1 MNSLASNKLCLIFN
15 IAPHYRESIYKLIE
29 QTYSCDWYF
38 GSNDTNIK
46 TLDLS
51 IFQRVKILPNRF
63 VLKTQLIRRLGLA
76 KLIEDKNYKTFLL
89 TGETYN
95 LSIWWFL
102 IKSKL
107 FYRHKKVYLWTHGWY
122 GKESVFIKI
131 LKKIYFRLADGVFL
145 YGNYARDLMLKE
157 GFDKNKLFVIH
168 NSLQYEE
175 HLSIRETLKPT
186 NIYRN
191 HFSNENKNIIFIG
204 RLTAVKHLDYVIESL
219 AFLKKEG
226 YDYNL
231 IFVGDGPEKE
241 NLINVA
247 QKKDLLPQVWFY
259 GACYDD
265 KVNAELI
272 FNADL
277 CVSPGNVGLTAIHTM
292 TFGTPVLTHDNF
304 PYQMP
309 EFETIK
315 ENVTGGFFKE
325 NDVESI
331 SRAIT
336 QWFTLHEDRDVVR
349 QNCYEEIEK
358 SWTPQY
364 QLGILKKHLSF

>member
-1 MNSLASNKLCLIFN
+1 MNSVDNNKLCLVFN

-38 GSNDTNIK
+38 GFNNTNIK
-46 TLDLS
+46 TLDTS
-51 IFQRVKILPNRF
+51 IFQRVNILPNKSILSTR
-63 VLKTQLIRRLGLA
+63 LTRRLGLSN
-76 KLIEDKNYKTFLL
+76 LINNKNYKTFLI

-95 LSIWWFL
+95 LSVWWFL

-122 GKESVFIKI
+122 GKESVFTKI
-131 LKKIYFRLADGVFL
+131 LKKIYFKFADGIFL
-145 YGNYARDLMLKE
+145 YSNYAYELMQKE
-157 GFDKNKLFVIH
+157 GIDKDKLFVIH
-168 NSLQYEE
+168 NSLQYEA

-204 RLTAVKHLDYVIESL
+204 RLTSVKHLDYVIDSL
-219 AFLKKEG
+219 YLLKKKG
-226 YDYNL
+226 YNYNL

-241 NLINVA
+241 HLMEVA
-247 QKKDLLPQVWFY
+247 KKYDLLSQIWFY

-265 KVNAELI
+265 NINAELI

-292 TFGTPVLTHDNF
+292 TFGTPVLSHNNF

-315 ENVTGGFFKE
+315 ENMTGGFFKE
-325 NDVESI
+325 NDVDSI
-331 SRAIT
+331 SDAIV
-336 QWFTLHEDRDVVR
+336 QWFATHEDREKVR
-349 QNCYEEIEK
+349 QNCYKEIEE

-364 QLGILKKHLSF
+364 QLNILKKHLIF